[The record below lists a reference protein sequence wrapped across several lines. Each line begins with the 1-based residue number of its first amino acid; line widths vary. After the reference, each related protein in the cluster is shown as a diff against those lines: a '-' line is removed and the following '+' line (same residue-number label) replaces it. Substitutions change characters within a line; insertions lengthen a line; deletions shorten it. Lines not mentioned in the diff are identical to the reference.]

1 MVALLDTSALAKV
14 VVDEAESAAMVYW
27 LDDQAPSTSL
37 VISALAVVELRRLA
51 RRLDVDPAAVVSVL
65 AGVDVVPVTEAM
77 LHHAATLPQPYLR
90 TLDAVH
96 LATAL
101 AIEAH
106 ELVTYDARLA
116 EGAVQEGLRVRAP
129 A

>member
-14 VVDEAESAAMVYW
+14 VVDEAESAAMVDW
-27 LDDQAPSTSL
+27 LDDQDPSTSL

-116 EGAVQEGLRVRAP
+116 EAAVQEGLRVRAP